1 MVVAV
6 TVVVEVVVV
15 VLVATVA
22 TVAAVAAVAAGA
34 VGVLGG
40 PFVLAQPLRV
50 VITDNSA
57 HIHNG
62 MPGHPPSACPGAAL
76 LCQEVIC

>member
-22 TVAAVAAVAAGA
+22 MVAAVA
-34 VGVLGG
+34 LGG